1 MAVTRRPEFDLLQV
15 RCSQAAFARSPQR
28 PFEAGGL
35 VFLKGKLA
43 KVLLALTLVV
53 LPVKTPKEIEDLLHI
68 MNETRVEVSIPE
80 QNGNGDTK

>member
-1 MAVTRRPEFDLLQV
+1 M
-15 RCSQAAFARSPQR
+15 
-28 PFEAGGL
+28 
-35 VFLKGKLA
+35 FLKGKLA
-43 KVLLALTLVV
+43 KVLLALTLIV

>member
-1 MAVTRRPEFDLLQV
+1 MNSVAGKLRLL
-15 RCSQAAFARSPQR
+15 AAHNGRS
-28 PFEAGGL
+28 EAGGL

-43 KVLLALTLVV
+43 KVLLALTLIV

-80 QNGNGDTK
+80 